1 MSTNQQQTVLRVQ
14 TNVPENI
21 IVNTTTGLIDYS
33 TAGLTLVGDGSETSP
48 FTGSTS
54 SQYWFTNLINTGGT
68 STFYYSF
75 SGNTPVSNIPLNSY
89 YTKFNVIHSNGFNSG
104 IGGFEEYG
112 TQVIKGSFQVEDGD
126 TIQIEG
132 YTFGVT
138 GNTVSFNVSSNDSF
152 QNNQLLTYDNLDLYG
167 DIPIKINKSFAELQ
181 DISKRNSDYSI
192 GLTIPGS
199 KKNNKFFESYYN
211 VDTNSLYFDVTK
223 RVNCDVLL
231 NDESYFTGYMR
242 LNKVSVMNSK
252 VEYDVTLYST
262 IGDLF
267 GKIGN
272 NLLRDLNFDNIDY
285 HFNHY
290 FNMWNVTS
298 TWNDSPLQSQNSV
311 PSLWMYPVLHNG
323 YNYTGDTV
331 QISGSTGD
339 NDTRLYTTTVV
350 SGYTGY
356 TAFVAAGGLEYRIN
370 SPKNPIL
377 DNQLKPALNI
387 WGLINLIFESNGYKI
402 KSDFFNTPWFKLLYL
417 YGYFSSNTTK
427 FSYTTIAAEKLALDG
442 VEVILVE
449 TYVDTS
455 EYPCDVQ
462 YIKTTR
468 TYTIYVVKAGTGT
481 PALCSE
487 EITVGLDFRFFPC
500 YGGPSVDSIV
510 TVTIPPNT
518 TGNTYSWVSNQY
530 VDCGFGCPFTLEY
543 TQNFGFNSSASNVGL
558 STQQLAYLPTQPN
571 TNVNYEDGNYIN
583 FNLVIDN
590 KIKQIDLL
598 SSIAK
603 KFNLVF
609 IPDPDVQNQIIVEPF
624 DYYIGTGEVK
634 DWTDKISFDKGFTV
648 QPALNFIE
656 SEIFLTDL
664 EDGDDGNIQF
674 KQQRNRIYG
683 ELHQYNT
690 TDFKSQVKKIDT
702 IFGPEVIRTWDNN
715 VVIPLGINYAASTS
729 PQTSGNSEK
738 VNYFYK
744 GVKSKP
750 KLFFN
755 LGNFSPFANELG
767 EAYNLNSVNSV
778 FFRTQPSNGVNY
790 SGNTYAFRSIVN
802 PVISHTLPIGNKDS
816 NKSGRGF
823 DNDSICNLFGPEEPV
838 DLGLGFPT
846 YNTYTENGMYNL
858 FYSNRVNNLYNKNT
872 RFLNGNFYLKLS
884 DVKNLKP
891 KDTIKINDQY
901 FTWNKIDGYNLTST
915 ELTKVELIQ
924 STLNYNTY
932 PTRYFMYDYCSD
944 ATHYTYKFK
953 TYFNAVDNPSV
964 IYVDEQP
971 NSIRRTYMFWSVLY
985 DYNIGALGGT
995 ATGYTSSYTVKAPV
1009 AEDAKVYS
1017 YNIREVTKSEYEA
1030 SGTNHTTDP
1039 NNQYFIDYRTTGPNT
1054 DIQNFWW
1061 SWVSSNQVG
1070 KDNILFNL
1078 ATNCTAFSGYCATN
1092 FITLSTAIVPTPTP
1106 TPTPLPT
1113 STPTVTPTSTPSP
1126 TPTDVPTA
1134 TPTPTPTITATP
1146 TATPTVTP
1154 TSTPTVTPTAT
1165 PTPTPVPCFNIGTG
1179 STSNIGFDASTL
1191 YTVDEIIFQPD
1202 GKIICGGLFTR
1213 YRGSSGRNSIIRLN
1227 VDGSR
1232 DTSFTVG
1239 TGFAGGRVWGLALQ
1253 SDGKV
1258 LCVGDFT
1265 TFNGGT
1271 ADGIIRLNTDGTKD
1285 TSFVYGTG
1293 FSGNTGPY
1301 AIALQSDGK
1310 IICGGSFTNYN
1321 GTIVKR
1327 LMRLNTNGTYDSTFS
1342 QTEPDADIFALT
1354 VQSDDKVIVGG
1365 QVDTVRYTGAP
1376 VSGVTVN
1383 YIYKVNSNGSFD
1395 TTFSGGGTRFDNA
1408 VRDINIQSDGKY
1420 VVVGDFTTYNGL
1432 SSQGIIR
1439 LNTDGSVDSSFDV
1452 GTGFGFFGQ
1461 DVQYELDLQP
1471 DGKVLVTGAFNSYN
1485 GITTGRGLCRINT
1498 DGSLDTSFNT
1508 GQGLLNSG
1516 FVGGTTIK
1524 YYSYY
1529 DRIFVGGPSRE
1540 YGTPGFTINHIVRIK
1555 MDGTEDI
1562 CP

>member
-14 TNVPENI
+14 TNVPENT
-21 IVNTTTGLIDYS
+21 IVNTTTGLSNDIAVDI
-33 TAGLTLVGDGSETSP
+33 TFTGDGSETVPYSGI
-48 FTGSTS
+48 TNN
-54 SQYWFTNLINTGGT
+54 QYWYCYLTNTGGT
-68 STFYYSF
+68 STFFYSF
-75 SGNTPVSNIPLNSY
+75 SGKTSISTTPLNSY
-89 YTKFNVIHSNGFNSG
+89 WTKFSIIHANGFNSG
-104 IGGFEEYG
+104 VGGFEEYG
-112 TQVIKGSFQVEDGD
+112 TEQFEGSFQVEDGD
-126 TIQIEG
+126 VIKIEG
-132 YTFGVT
+132 YTFGLT
-138 GNTVSFNVSSNDSF
+138 GNTLNLNVSSNDSF

-181 DISKRNSDYSI
+181 DISKRNSDYSL
-192 GLTIPGS
+192 GLQIPGS

-231 NDESYFTGYMR
+231 NDEIYFKGYMR
-242 LNKVSVMNSK
+242 LNKVSVIDSK

-298 TWNDSPLQSQNSV
+298 TWNDSPLQSQKAV

-323 YNYTGDTV
+323 YNYSGDTV
-331 QISGSTGD
+331 QISGSTTG
-339 NDTRLYTTTVV
+339 DTRLYTTTKVGTYV
-350 SGYTGY
+350 NDA
-356 TAFVAAGGLEYRIN
+356 AFIADGGLEFRIN

-387 WGLINLIFESNGYKI
+387 WGLINLMFESNGYKI
-402 KSDFFNTPWFKLLYL
+402 KSEFFNTPWFKLLYM

-427 FSYTTIAAEKLALDG
+427 FSYTTLAPEKLALDG

-449 TYVDTS
+449 SFIDSSEFACDT
-455 EYPCDVQ
+455 Q
-462 YIKTTR
+462 YFKTDR

-487 EITVGLDFRFFPC
+487 EITVGLDYRFFPC
-500 YGGPSVDSIV
+500 TGAPPVDSIV
-510 TVTIPPNT
+510 TVKIPPNT
-518 TGNTYSWVSNQY
+518 TGNTYSWVSNQF
-530 VDCGFGCPFTLEY
+530 VDCGSGCPFVLEY
-543 TQNFGFNSSASNVGL
+543 TQNFGYNAGASNVGL
-558 STQQLAYLPTQPN
+558 STQPLAYLPTAPN
-571 TNVNYEDGNYIN
+571 TVVNFNEGDYVN
-583 FNLVIDN
+583 FNLVIDD
-590 KIKQIDLL
+590 KLKQIDLL

-609 IPDPDVQNQIIVEPF
+609 IPDPDVQNQIIVEPY
-624 DYYIGTGEVK
+624 DYYIGTGEIK

-648 QPALNFIE
+648 QPALNFVE

-674 KQQRNRIYG
+674 KQQNNRIYG

-690 TDFKSQVKKIDT
+690 TDFKSQTKKIDT

-729 PQTSGNSEK
+729 PQNTGNSEK

-750 KLFFN
+750 KMFFN

-767 EAYNLNSVNSV
+767 EAYNLNNINTV

-790 SGNTYAFRSIVN
+790 SGNTYAFRSVVN
-802 PVISHTLPIGNKDS
+802 PVISHTLPIGNEDS

-823 DNDSICNLFGPEEPV
+823 ENDSICNLFGPEEPV
-838 DLGLGFPT
+838 DLGLGYPT
-846 YNTYTENGMYNL
+846 YNAYTDNGMYNL

-891 KDTIKINDQY
+891 NDVIKINDQY

-915 ELTKVELIQ
+915 ELTKVELVQ

-944 ATHYTYKFK
+944 STKYTYKFQ
-953 TYFNAVDNPSV
+953 TYFNAVDNPSL
-964 IYVDEQP
+964 IYPNEQP

-985 DYNIGALGGT
+985 DYNVGALGGS
-995 ATGYTSSYTVKAPV
+995 ATGYTSSYTVLGNTVP
-1009 AEDAKVYS
+1009 DGKVYA
-1017 YNIREVTKSEYEA
+1017 YNIREVTKAQYDA
-1030 SGTNHTTDP
+1030 SGISHTTDP
-1039 NNQYFIDYRTTGPNT
+1039 NNQYFIDYSLTQPNT
-1054 DIQNFWW
+1054 DLQNFWW
-1061 SWVSSNQVG
+1061 SWVLSNQVG
-1070 KDNILFNL
+1070 RDNLLFNL
-1078 ATNCTAFSGYCATN
+1078 ATDCATFSGYCATN

-1113 STPTVTPTSTPSP
+1113 ATPTVTPTSTPSP
-1126 TPTDVPTA
+1126 TPTDAPTA
-1134 TPTPTPTITATP
+1134 TPTPTP

-1154 TSTPTVTPTAT
+1154 TGTPTSTPTVTPTS
-1165 PTPTPVPCFNIGTG
+1165 TPVPCFNIGTG
-1179 STSNIGFDASTL
+1179 STANIGFGGVDTDS
-1191 YTVDEIIFQPD
+1191 VDEIVFQSD

-1213 YRGSSGRNSIIRLN
+1213 YRGVTGINNIVRLN

-1271 ADGIIRLNTDGTKD
+1271 ADGIIRLNTNGTKD

-1310 IICGGSFTNYN
+1310 IICGGAFTNYN
-1321 GTIVKR
+1321 GTTVSR
-1327 LMRLNTNGTYDSTFS
+1327 LMRLNTDGTIDTSFVQS
-1342 QTEPDADIFALT
+1342 VPNADVFALT
-1354 VQSDDKVIVGG
+1354 VQSDDKVIIGG
-1365 QVDTVRYTGAP
+1365 QFNTVLY
-1376 VSGVTVN
+1376 SGGTVTVN
-1383 YIYKVNSNGSFD
+1383 YIYRINSNGLFD
-1395 TTFSGGGTRFDNA
+1395 TTFNGGGTRFDNA

-1432 SSQGIIR
+1432 SSQGIVR
-1439 LNTDGSVDSSFDV
+1439 LNTNGSVDSSFNV
-1452 GTGFGFFGQ
+1452 GTGFNFFGA
-1461 DVQYELDLQP
+1461 DVEFELDIQP
-1471 DGKVLVTGAFNSYN
+1471 DGKILVVGVFNIYN
-1485 GITTGRGLCRINT
+1485 GITTGRGICRINT
-1498 DGSLDTSFNT
+1498 DGSLDTTFNT
-1508 GQGLLNSG
+1508 GLGLIGGGFASG
-1516 FVGGTTIK
+1516 ITIK

-1529 DRIFVGGPSRE
+1529 DRIFAGGMAEE
-1540 YGTPGFTINHIVRIK
+1540 YANFSFTINKIVRIK